1 VKGCGPLFL
10 YYLSPKYCCVKYL
23 LLPLFLLSICI
34 SGVGQ
39 SSYKDSILSFQDA
52 YKKDMYTIIQ
62 DDTAFVRF
70 YPIDPFYRVTA
81 KVELLIHEKF
91 FPMATSGGIT
101 KQAIKY
107 VLLTFNY
114 SGKEYKLYGYQLGFL
129 LNSTDH
135 KDDFFI
141 PFTDAGSGTGSY
153 GGGRY
158 IDFVVSDITPGKTL
172 AIDFNKA
179 YNPYC
184 AFKPGY
190 TCPIPPKE
198 NNLPFEMRAGEM
210 NFGKSKH

>member
-1 VKGCGPLFL
+1 M
-10 YYLSPKYCCVKYL
+10 KYL
-23 LLPLFLLSICI
+23 CLLLLCI
-34 SGVGQ
+34 TCCRHSFSQ
-39 SSYKDSILSFQDA
+39 SPYKDSILQFQSD
-52 YKKDMYTIIQ
+52 YKKDLYAIIQ
-62 DDTAFVRF
+62 DDTAFVKF

-81 KVELLIHEKF
+81 KVEMLAHEKF

-107 VLLTFNY
+107 VLLTFNFG
-114 SGKEYKLYGYQLGFL
+114 GKEYKLYGYQLGFL
-129 LNSTDH
+129 LNSSDH

-141 PFTDAGSGTGSY
+141 PFTDAGSGTASY

-158 IDFVVSDITPGKTL
+158 IDFVVSDITAEKTL
-172 AIDFNKA
+172 KIDFNKA

-184 AFKPGY
+184 AFRPGY

-198 NNLPFEMRAGEM
+198 NNLLFEMRAGEM